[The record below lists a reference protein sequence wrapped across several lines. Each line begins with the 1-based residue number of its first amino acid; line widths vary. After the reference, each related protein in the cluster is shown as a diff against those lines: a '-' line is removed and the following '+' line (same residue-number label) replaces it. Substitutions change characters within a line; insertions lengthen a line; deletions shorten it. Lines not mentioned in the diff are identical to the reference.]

1 MTSSIQLLLVA
12 VIITL
17 TIFLI
22 IIGIQVMTILIE
34 IQQILRRGGTL
45 PEQVRKP
52 LFEIKESISSPRRFF
67 KKSGTPLI

>member
-12 VIITL
+12 IIITL

-34 IQQILRRGGTL
+34 IHQILRRGGTL
-45 PEQVRKP
+45 PEQIKKP
-52 LFEIKESISSPRRFF
+52 LQDIIKPITTGRRFF
-67 KKSGTPLI
+67 KR

>member
-17 TIFLI
+17 TIFLV

-34 IQQILRRGGTL
+34 IHQILRRGDSL
-45 PEQVRKP
+45 PEQIKKP
-52 LFEIKESISSPRRFF
+52 LQVIKESLSSPRRFF
-67 KKSGTPLI
+67 KKSGIHL